1 MMTKYLRFYI
11 LLIMLG
17 GFIMT
22 MNAGNHRAL
31 LIGLGKQQDKTW
43 GVIHGDRDVVYMEKM
58 LKDAGYKDII
68 SLKNEKATKE
78 EIVRQFR
85 KLAERCK
92 KGDIVYIHYSG
103 HGQLMTDLNGD
114 ESRKWQR
121 RKHAEW
127 DEAWIPYDAY
137 MYYGAKD
144 KGEKHLCDDEVNML
158 LKAIRNKIGKWGEMI
173 VAIDACHSGDATS
186 GAEEECIRG
195 VDVKF
200 QIPRNGKVT
209 SAEPLPEQWLT
220 ISACKPFQ
228 LATEM
233 KDLNV
238 GKLTYALYSLGKQ
251 IFIMDK
257 IMLQNSLQQFMD
269 MNKGRMPQSPVVSG
283 DKK

>member
-1 MMTKYLRFYI
+1 MNKYLGFYI
-11 LLIMLG
+11 ILIML
-17 GFIMT
+17 
-22 MNAGNHRAL
+22 AGNILTMDAVNHCAL

-43 GVIHGDRDVVYMEKM
+43 GVIHGDRDIVYMEKM

-68 SLKNEKATKE
+68 SLKNERATKN

-85 KLAERCK
+85 ELAKRCK

-114 ESRKWQR
+114 ESRKWQGR
-121 RKHAEW
+121 RHAEW

-137 MYYGAKD
+137 MYYGAND
-144 KGEKHLCDDEVNML
+144 KGEKHLCDDEVNIL
-158 LKAIRNKIGKWGEMI
+158 LKAIRNKIGKSGELT

-186 GAEEECIRG
+186 GVEEECIRG

-200 QIPRNGKVT
+200 QIPRNGNVT
-209 SAEPLPEQWLT
+209 SAEPLQEQWLT

-233 KDLNV
+233 KDLNL
-238 GKLTYALYSLGKQ
+238 GKLTYALYSLGNKM
-251 IFIMDK
+251 FRMDK
-257 IMLQNSLQQFMD
+257 NMLQKSLQQFMD

-283 DKK
+283 YKK